1 MNSNYFKRFKIS
13 QSLIFLL
20 IPLILYLVNGGL
32 LDSISAYAY
41 STPMTFSFLLTLAG
55 ALFVYDGYVE
65 RKRFYN
71 LYVGVSLGGVVLFP
85 HLDFPIAHYA
95 FAGVFFIGSL
105 FNMVYFSSN
114 KQRFFKSLTAFFVI
128 FGMIGHFI
136 FDWYSLFWAEW
147 FGMIPISIHYVLE
160 LTGKID

>member
-1 MNSNYFKRFKIS
+1 MNSNYFKRFKIF
-13 QSLIFLL
+13 QALMFLL
-20 IPLILYLVNGGL
+20 IPLILLIVNGSV

-41 STPMTFSFLLTLAG
+41 KIPMTFAFLLTLSG

-65 RKRFYN
+65 RLRWYN
-71 LYVGVSLGGVVLFP
+71 LYVGVALCGVVLFP
-85 HLDFPIAHYA
+85 HLDYPIAHYL
-95 FAGVFFIGSL
+95 FAGLFFIGSL
-105 FNMVYFSSN
+105 FNMVFFSSN

-128 FGMIGHFI
+128 FGMSGCFI
-136 FDWYSLFWAEW
+136 FDWYSIFWAEW